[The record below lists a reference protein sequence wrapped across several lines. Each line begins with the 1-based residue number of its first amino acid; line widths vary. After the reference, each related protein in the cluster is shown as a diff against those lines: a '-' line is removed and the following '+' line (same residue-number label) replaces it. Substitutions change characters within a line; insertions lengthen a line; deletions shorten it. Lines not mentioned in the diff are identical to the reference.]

1 MSISFSQDIQD
12 ILFVMENTVV
22 LVFATGY
29 FMFSIID
36 IKYAYLAENIREQ
49 GALKHPSNTELRI
62 VGQCNFFSF

>member
-12 ILFVMENTVV
+12 ILFVMENTLV

-36 IKYAYLAENIREQ
+36 VKYAYLAENIRERARGFKTPKQ
-49 GALKHPSNTELRI
+49 Y
-62 VGQCNFFSF
+62 